1 MFFHKLQPTLEDV
14 LDVQLDVLLLL
25 SLKYY
30 TGYSLNHLVYPRKIV
45 VIKNAQNIIILQ
57 LLKNILQYLSKD
69 QDGQHFLCLLVFV
82 FIWLLMQYLILQ
94 YQRKSEIKWNM

>member
-14 LDVQLDVLLLL
+14 LDVQLDFLLLL
-25 SLKYY
+25 SSKYY

-69 QDGQHFLCLLVFV
+69 QDGQHFLYLLVFV